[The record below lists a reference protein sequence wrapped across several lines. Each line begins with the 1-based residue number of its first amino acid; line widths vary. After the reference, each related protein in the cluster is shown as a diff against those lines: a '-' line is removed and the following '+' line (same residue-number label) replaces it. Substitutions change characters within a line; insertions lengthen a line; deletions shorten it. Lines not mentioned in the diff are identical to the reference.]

1 MVTSALILLWFLFG
15 VIAAKR
21 YLVFSADNVPFIALV
36 IAMGPVGLA
45 ELAFLH
51 RDKKT
56 KF

>member
-51 RDKKT
+51 RSK
-56 KF
+56 